1 MYKFNS
7 LSQNELSVIMGGLLG
22 DSCYSKR
29 DDYIVFLH
37 SIKQKE
43 YIEWKHN
50 ILNNIANPLHV
61 TKVGTSI
68 ITNEDLLNI
77 SFRTKKNKELNIDYK
92 HIRNI
97 IFNEDGIKIV
107 NRKWLNMLTPLS
119 IAVWWLDDG
128 CLSIHKGKT
137 GAISR
142 YGKLSTHGFSLK
154 EQYIMKEYFK
164 SVWDIEVKITP
175 EKNKYF
181 LRFTVPNLKKLFS
194 IVYNYVIEIPSMIY
208 KIDMKYNMNNIK
220 DDEYKDIQILINNIT
235 GNNI

>member
-22 DSCYSKR
+22 DSSYSKK
-29 DDYIVFLH
+29 DNYIIFSH
-37 SIKQKE
+37 SIRQKE

-50 ILNNIANPLHV
+50 ILNNISNPLHIRR
-61 TKVGTSI
+61 VGISM

-77 SFRTKKNKELNIDYK
+77 NFCTKKNKELNIDYK
-92 HIRNI
+92 YIRNI
-97 IFNEDGIKIV
+97 IFNENGIKTV

-119 IAVWWLDDG
+119 ITIWWLDDG
-128 CLSIHKGKT
+128 CLSIYKGKN

-142 YGKLSTHGFSLK
+142 YGKLCTHNFSLK
-154 EQYIMKEYFK
+154 EQYIIKKYFK

-194 IVYNYVIEIPSMIY
+194 IIYKYVIEIPSMIY

-220 DDEYKDIQILINNIT
+220 DDEYKDIQILINNIID
-235 GNNI
+235 NNI

>member
-97 IFNEDGIKIV
+97 IFNEDGIKTV
-107 NRKWLNMLTPLS
+107 NRKWLNILTPLS